1 MGGGAANAPSKANIV
16 RRVQPSRHV
25 RYASNTNRI
34 DASHR
39 NVAMCQKSG
48 LMHYN
53 KIAPGGVVT
62 HSRHGEM
69 VRLARFE
76 LATFA
81 VSRRRSPAEF
91 KGAVWF
97 AGNSPDM
104 N

>member
-1 MGGGAANAPSKANIV
+1 LNQCFLIALDFESMFRAGMVKILLQQYP
-16 RRVQPSRHV
+16 P
-25 RYASNTNRI
+25 
-34 DASHR
+34 
-39 NVAMCQKSG
+39 KSG
-48 LMHYN
+48 LIHHN
-53 KIAPGGVVT
+53 KIAPGGVGT

-69 VRLARFE
+69 VRLARFQ

>member
-1 MGGGAANAPSKANIV
+1 MLV
-16 RRVQPSRHV
+16 
-25 RYASNTNRI
+25 
-34 DASHR
+34 
-39 NVAMCQKSG
+39 NVHDSLPVGFTK
-48 LMHYN
+48 LD

-104 N
+104 NSP